1 MRSRLRPPAPMD
13 DKLRM
18 QGIVL
23 GSFGMV
29 LLFISAIAIILTPA
43 DVLVWLLIPLAA
55 GFALIV
61 AGYLQLRRAELV
73 LLEREIPPRRRE

>member
-1 MRSRLRPPAPMD
+1 MD
-13 DKLRM
+13 DRLRM

-23 GSFGMV
+23 GSFGIV

-55 GFALIV
+55 GLALIV
-61 AGYLQLRRAELV
+61 AGYLQMRRGELV

>member
-1 MRSRLRPPAPMD
+1 MD

-73 LLEREIPPRRRE
+73 LLEREIPPRRRD

>member
-1 MRSRLRPPAPMD
+1 MD